1 MIVIMTVIGSFGSAE
16 DAVMILI
23 QTVVSLLII
32 IRLIIKIS
40 GSAALATQTMLQW

>member
-16 DAVMILI
+16 GVVMILI
-23 QTVVSLLII
+23 MTVVRLLII

-40 GSAALATQTMLQW
+40 DSAALAMQTMLQ